1 MSRDRIRDMKRAM
14 CSLAIVLAAALT
26 VDLGA
31 QRRNAAGAG
40 AAVDVDTA
48 LKTVVPDLD
57 KRLARFKVVRMPFA
71 GASVTLRERRMI
83 DELVEAC
90 RFLESMFWRQSDPD
104 GLALYKALAGHT
116 SPLARGVRRY

>member
-71 GASVTLRERRMI
+71 GASVTLR
-83 DELVEAC
+83 V
-90 RFLESMFWRQSDPD
+90 RQSPPGQEGGDLRP
-104 GLALYKALAGHT
+104 
-116 SPLARGVRRY
+116 VRAPAAPRPGSRRPQVP